1 MLGTRERSL
10 LLESLRP
17 PVGYSLDRA
26 LGTTYTL
33 DLAAL
38 LSAPLAFTYF
48 NYQDEDGVPTRDPV
62 ALFEALRRHAEK
74 ITLFCQAG
82 AIAVPR
88 PQLTLLAYLEGSIVQ
103 VRASKEGGVFHP
115 KVWLLRYVAHS
126 DNGDE
131 ADDGDGQ
138 VRYRVLC
145 LSRNLTFDRAW
156 DTCLALEGQV
166 EHGEVEG
173 AEIENGEVTDGGAA
187 AALAE
192 RNRPLADFVRALP
205 RLAVRPVGRGLR
217 EEADRLAEEVLQVRF
232 EPPAPFKEVS
242 FHPLGLPGLLSEA
255 HEEPWPFPPGRR
267 ALVVSPFLS
276 ASVIG
281 RLVREQG
288 LDVLV
293 SRPEELEALGSK
305 LAPDL
310 LPEEGMFVLDAR
322 AEMDA
327 QEGADEAAEGGA
339 GSEPDH
345 QPGGD
350 AAGAE
355 EVRTATLTGLHAKI
369 FLVDYWLHGYLY
381 VGSANATAAAFSRN
395 VELLVELK
403 GPKGTCGVD
412 ALLGDRD
419 GGRVRDDGL
428 RSLLQPYTWQE
439 PEPADPVQQELDRA
453 AARLARA
460 IGAAPLSA
468 RVQEVDSGGPYELVL
483 EGRLPPRPEGARVT
497 VWPATLPGGASRLG
511 QAPGGSDGPDDCLA
525 RFERVSFD
533 ALTAFWA
540 WEVRLR
546 KEGREALERFVV
558 AVPLEG
564 APPDRRERLLRSLL
578 KDRKQV
584 LRLLLLLL
592 SEDALDVAQLVD
604 GDDTGDGESWQRL
617 AGWDE
622 PTLLEALLQ
631 SLVGNPRHLEEAAKL
646 IEDLSKTPEGRDLL
660 PEGFEAIW
668 GPVAAVHRRQDRPG
682 RPAGAAGTAGAAG
695 AGRPDGAD
703 GADRHDRPG
712 GGRPAR

>member
-103 VRASKEGGVFHP
+103 VRARKEGGVFHP

-126 DNGDE
+126 DE
-131 ADDGDGQ
+131 ADDGDGP

-166 EHGEVEG
+166 EHGEVED
-173 AEIENGEVTDGGAA
+173 GEVTDGDAA

-217 EEADRLAEEVLQVRF
+217 EEVDRLAEEVLRVRF
-232 EPPAPFKEVS
+232 EPPEPFKEVS
-242 FHPLGLPGLLSEA
+242 FHPQGLLSLLSEA
-255 HEEPWPFPPGRR
+255 REEPWPFPPGRR
-267 ALVVSPFLS
+267 SLVVSPFLS

-281 RLVREQG
+281 RLAREQG

-293 SRPEELEALGSK
+293 SRPEELEALGST
-305 LAPDL
+305 LGPDL
-310 LPEEGMFVLDAR
+310 GSGRLPEEGMFVLDAR

-327 QEGADEAAEGGA
+327 QEGADEATEGGA
-339 GSEPDH
+339 GSEPGGESGDA
-345 QPGGD
+345 GGDGAGD

-355 EVRTATLTGLHAKI
+355 EAPAATLTGLHAKI

-412 ALLGDRD
+412 ALLGDQD
-419 GGRVRDDGL
+419 GGRMRDDGL

-453 AARLARA
+453 AVRLARA

-483 EGRLPPRPEGARVT
+483 EGRLPPLPVEARVT

-511 QAPGGSDGPDDCLA
+511 QAPGGSDGPHGCLA

-540 WEVRLR
+540 WDVRLR

-592 SEDALDVAQLVD
+592 SEDALDVAQLVA

-668 GPVAAVHRRQDRPG
+668 GPVAAVQRRQDRPD
-682 RPAGAAGTAGAAG
+682 
-695 AGRPDGAD
+695 RPDRL
-703 GADRHDRPG
+703 DR
-712 GGRPAR
+712 GRQAR